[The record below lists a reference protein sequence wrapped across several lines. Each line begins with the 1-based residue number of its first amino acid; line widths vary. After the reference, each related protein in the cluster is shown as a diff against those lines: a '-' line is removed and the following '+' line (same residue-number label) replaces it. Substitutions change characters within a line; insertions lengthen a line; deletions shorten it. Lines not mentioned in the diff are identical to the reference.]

1 MAQAPA
7 RRRTFLGRT
16 RSDEGDDATTGL
28 GSDPGIPLAPPEQAP
43 EAAILGLP
51 GRLVFGRAQAALAG
65 LAHCTPT
72 WAAQSLRITA
82 EQLGLSPEVV
92 ATYFLNQSESTPNAD
107 GDAVVV
113 HLLFTA
119 RGGQG
124 ADRTPDEASDFE
136 RARRRHAEEIATVL
150 QASLLPRALP
160 AIAGISIAARYHV
173 ANREQV
179 GGDFYDVIPTSAGCA
194 VVVGD
199 VSGKG
204 AAAATLTGAARWTLR
219 SHLIDA
225 WTPASA
231 LTRLNQVLTDAY
243 DDPETYCTVALAQLR
258 LRKSGG
264 ADLSVALGGH
274 PQPLLLRRDGHI
286 EGVGTTDPALG
297 WVAGSQYSQTSASI
311 EPGESMV
318 IFSDG
323 LIEALL
329 HNGVDDHR
337 VHALLSNQHRA
348 SAEHIAGILDR
359 HLTGR
364 LRDDAAFVVVRLD

>member
-7 RRRTFLGRT
+7 RRRTFLGRI
-16 RSDEGDDATTGL
+16 RSDEDDGAATGVAGGL
-28 GSDPGIPLAPPEQAP
+28 VTSQPLPEQAS
-43 EAAILGLP
+43 EAAFPGFP
-51 GRLVFGRAQAALAG
+51 GRLVFARAQAALAG
-65 LAHCTPT
+65 LANCPPT

-82 EQLGLSPEVV
+82 EQFGLPAEAV
-92 ATYFLNQSESTPNAD
+92 ATYFLNQSEATPDAD
-107 GDAVVV
+107 GDSVVG
-113 HLLFTA
+113 HLLLTA
-119 RGGQG
+119 R
-124 ADRTPDEASDFE
+124 ADPTPDEARDIE
-136 RARRRHAEEIATVL
+136 GARRRHAQEISAIL

-160 AIAGISIAARYHV
+160 AIAGMSIAARYHV

-179 GGDFYDVIPTSAGCA
+179 GGDFYDVIVTGAGCA

-219 SHLIDA
+219 SHLLDA

-364 LRDDAAFVVVRLD
+364 LRDDAAFVVVRFD